1 MFDLSKFGQ
10 PEILPLRVLALVGVM
25 LAVEWLNRDKP
36 HALSVLKLPRSL
48 RWACYLGLGYA
59 IVLLS
64 SGAQTFIYFQF

>member
-1 MFDLSKFGQ
+1 
-10 PEILPLRVLALVGVM
+10 M